1 MLFITIVDLVHSV
14 YREYNLYAIDIVF
27 PVYTVASV
35 NAVYTYTV
43 DSAETGYVVDIVAIV
58 FNAYN

>member
-27 PVYTVASV
+27 PVYTNTLYTLSSLQT
-35 NAVYTYTV
+35 TYTLK
-43 DSAETGYVVDIVAIV
+43 TL
-58 FNAYN
+58 

>member
-27 PVYTVASV
+27 PVYTVFVENSV
-35 NAVYTYTV
+35 Y
-43 DSAETGYVVDIVAIV
+43 IV